1 MHARL
6 TVLTV
11 ALAALALGGTAC
23 GMPQAGDGV
32 ASAASAKPNATITR
46 LPTPAHGDRQKWLQ
60 CLTDHG
66 VEIVDGKPDFGRD
79 KARQERAGQGM
90 AACEQYDPDYGK
102 VPESRVPVEE
112 VEQWRQWARCMREQG
127 IDMSD
132 PDPNAPDGH
141 PFPRSTTDTPEQAAK
156 AEEHCRSLAPGQ

>member
-1 MHARL
+1 MNARL
-6 TVLTV
+6 TALTV
-11 ALAALALGGTAC
+11 ALAGLALGG
-23 GMPQAGDGV
+23 AGCAQSQGSDGI
-32 ASAASAKPNATITR
+32 ASAASARPNASR
-46 LPTPAHGDRQKWLQ
+46 PPTPAHGDRQKWLQ

-66 VEIVDGKPDFGRD
+66 AKIVGGKPDFGAD
-79 KARQERAGQGM
+79 KQGRASRAL

-112 VEQWRQWARCMREQG
+112 VEQWRKWARCMRDNG

-132 PDPNAPDGH
+132 PDPNAAIGVPH
-141 PFPRSTTDTPEQAAK
+141 VRSTLDTPEQAAE